1 MQNKKIT
8 AQDIADKL
16 NISRNT
22 VSKALNNTG
31 NISEDTKMKVIQT
44 AFEMGYKNFCQ
55 ENKNI
60 TFKSCF
66 LLLKN
71 SPCIFS
77 FVTKTSLFS
86 SLNIISSLLIIL
98 ETIPLTFI
106 PLQTFSF
113 LYKLILSLLFYSVNY
128 FCYIYQYFTFT
139 L

>member
-44 AFEMGYKNFCQ
+44 AFEMGYKNFSQ

-60 TFKSCF
+60 TFKNKEIA
-66 LLLKN
+66 L
-71 SPCIFS
+71 
-77 FVTKTSLFS
+77 
-86 SLNIISSLLIIL
+86 
-98 ETIPLTFI
+98 
-106 PLQTFSF
+106 
-113 LYKLILSLLFYSVNY
+113 
-128 FCYIYQYFTFT
+128 FT
-139 L
+139 LWF

>member
-44 AFEMGYKNFCQ
+44 AFEMGYKNFSQ

-60 TFKSCF
+60 TFKKKLHFSPLICQTLHTLVLNF
-66 LLLKN
+66 YLDLK
-71 SPCIFS
+71 
-77 FVTKTSLFS
+77 KR
-86 SLNIISSLLIIL
+86 
-98 ETIPLTFI
+98 
-106 PLQTFSF
+106 
-113 LYKLILSLLFYSVNY
+113 
-128 FCYIYQYFTFT
+128 
-139 L
+139 

>member
-44 AFEMGYKNFCQ
+44 AFEMGYKNFSQ

-60 TFKSCF
+60 TFKNKEIA
-66 LLLKN
+66 L
-71 SPCIFS
+71 
-77 FVTKTSLFS
+77 
-86 SLNIISSLLIIL
+86 
-98 ETIPLTFI
+98 
-106 PLQTFSF
+106 
-113 LYKLILSLLFYSVNY
+113 
-128 FCYIYQYFTFT
+128 
-139 L
+139 

>member
-44 AFEMGYKNFCQ
+44 AFEMGYKNFSQ

-60 TFKSCF
+60 TFKN
-66 LLLKN
+66 KEERN
-71 SPCIFS
+71 
-77 FVTKTSLFS
+77 
-86 SLNIISSLLIIL
+86 
-98 ETIPLTFI
+98 
-106 PLQTFSF
+106 
-113 LYKLILSLLFYSVNY
+113 KLIKKAT
-128 FCYIYQYFTFT
+128 QY
-139 L
+139 

>member
-44 AFEMGYKNFCQ
+44 AFEMGYKNFSQ

-60 TFKSCF
+60 TFKNKEIALFTTNMPNSSHFGSKF
-66 LLLKN
+66 LSGFEK
-71 SPCIFS
+71 
-77 FVTKTSLFS
+77 K
-86 SLNIISSLLIIL
+86 ISSLGIKLSIYIIR
-98 ETIPLTFI
+98 EDD
-106 PLQTFSF
+106 
-113 LYKLILSLLFYSVNY
+113 
-128 FCYIYQYFTFT
+128 
-139 L
+139 

>member
-44 AFEMGYKNFCQ
+44 AFEMGYKNFSQ

-60 TFKSCF
+60 TFKNKEERNNF
-66 LLLKN
+66 YRRKRGDRR
-71 SPCIFS
+71 IF
-77 FVTKTSLFS
+77 
-86 SLNIISSLLIIL
+86 
-98 ETIPLTFI
+98 
-106 PLQTFSF
+106 
-113 LYKLILSLLFYSVNY
+113 
-128 FCYIYQYFTFT
+128 
-139 L
+139 